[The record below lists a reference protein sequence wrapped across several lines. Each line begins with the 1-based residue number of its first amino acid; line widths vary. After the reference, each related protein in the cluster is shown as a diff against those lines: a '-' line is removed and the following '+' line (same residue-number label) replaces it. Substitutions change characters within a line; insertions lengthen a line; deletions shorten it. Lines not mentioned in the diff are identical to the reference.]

1 MWDMETSRISF
12 LIRSTYDV
20 LPTPTNLH
28 QWLGEDPSCP
38 LCSTPA
44 TLRHI
49 LVGCKVS
56 LSQGRYTW
64 RHNQVLKGLAA
75 TLESRRTTINALPL
89 RATTSANSIAF
100 VREGQ
105 QGQRKVPP
113 KARLGELEAA
123 RDWQMLVDV
132 GQRLTVP
139 PEIVITNLRPDLVL
153 WSNSQRKVYFV
164 ELTVPWEDAVQE
176 AFERKKLRYSD
187 LAAEAEQRGWRA
199 KVCPAE
205 VGCRGF
211 VATST
216 VRLMKDLGISGQVL
230 RQAIKELS
238 RLAERSSQ
246 WLWLKR
252 KDPNWSPK

>member
-1 MWDMETSRISF
+1 MTLTESKDTVIRAAAPTLATGRKWTVKNTVQQAKSALHHSDIVGQVQHGRTGLGQGEKRPCWSKAASRERRKMVVAEVRRQEEANRCAKAVPQVKQGQWMRWESVEKRNITWKDMWEMETSRISF

-20 LPTPTNLH
+20 LPTPTNLN

-75 TLESRRTTINALPL
+75 TLESRRTPINALPP
-89 RATTSANSIAF
+89 RVTNSANPIAF

-105 QGQRKVPP
+105 QGQRKFPP
-113 KARLGELEAA
+113 RARLGELEAA

-132 GQRLTVP
+132 GQRLTVQP
-139 PEIVITNLRPDLVL
+139 
-153 WSNSQRKVYFV
+153 
-164 ELTVPWEDAVQE
+164 
-176 AFERKKLRYSD
+176 
-187 LAAEAEQRGWRA
+187 
-199 KVCPAE
+199 
-205 VGCRGF
+205 
-211 VATST
+211 
-216 VRLMKDLGISGQVL
+216 
-230 RQAIKELS
+230 
-238 RLAERSSQ
+238 
-246 WLWLKR
+246 
-252 KDPNWSPK
+252 